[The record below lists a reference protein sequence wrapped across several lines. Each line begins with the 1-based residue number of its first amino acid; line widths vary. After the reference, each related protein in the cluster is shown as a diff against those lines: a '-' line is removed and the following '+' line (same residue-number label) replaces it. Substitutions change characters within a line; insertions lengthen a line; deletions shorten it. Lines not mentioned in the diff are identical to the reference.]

1 MLKWEEQMKIKFLV
15 GRGHSIRETAR
26 LTGHA
31 HWRGARGFA
40 GQDGRKRNRNG
51 NPWPKVKACGFQG
64 LSTGKILKTGL
75 SGTRLAEEIRQ
86 MGFAGSVS
94 AVRRFLQTV
103 DREEISPKA
112 TVRFETPPGD
122 RPRLTGPRSV
132 TFWTR
137 VA

>member
-64 LSTGKILKTGL
+64 LSAGKIFENGIERDAA
-75 SGTRLAEEIRQ
+75 GRRDPAD
-86 MGFAGSVS
+86 GFCGIGFGCS
-94 AVRRFLQTV
+94 A
-103 DREEISPKA
+103 ISSD
-112 TVRFETPPGD
+112 G
-122 RPRLTGPRSV
+122 
-132 TFWTR
+132 
-137 VA
+137 